1 MKAKA
6 ALSLLLLGALT
17 AALLLPHGTAAAKG
31 RKPLTVGK
39 DAKGDWGENAG
50 APELAPLGAALGQ
63 DLVSAAIGIGKKKT
77 INFIIK
83 VTSLPPVGGTPEATR
98 YNWDFTVDG
107 KAGAGREVH
116 ELHEGGV
123 RPDLWA
129 VSTAARSGLRAVLH
143 PGQLLDDGNHRR
155 V

>member
-6 ALSLLLLGALT
+6 ALSLLLLGVLT

-63 DLVSAAIGIGKKKT
+63 DLVGAAIGMGKKKT

-83 VTSLPPVGGTPEATR
+83 GPRCPRSEARPRPPDTRTTSTGGFDVFKIMAKE
-98 YNWDFTVDG
+98 
-107 KAGAGREVH
+107 
-116 ELHEGGV
+116 
-123 RPDLWA
+123 
-129 VSTAARSGLRAVLH
+129 
-143 PGQLLDDGNHRR
+143 HRH
-155 V
+155 